1 MSLFGALFTGVSGM
15 NAQAR
20 ALGTISNNI
29 ANVNTVGY
37 KKAGMLFSALVT
49 GTGEAAVST
58 PGGVQS
64 ASRTTVGEQGL
75 LQQTGSNTDLAVS
88 GQGLFIVKQ
97 GLNAQQE
104 PMFTRAGSFKEDQS
118 GFLRN
123 SAGFY
128 LMGWPLD
135 ATGNRPASS
144 ANIDS
149 LVPVNLA
156 FSGGVTSP
164 TTAGELSIQLNADA
178 ANGDQ
183 FSRTL
188 RIYDSLGAAHDMNI
202 QFTKTGV
209 GAWDMEVFDDATPP
223 VSLGVTALTFDGT
236 GQLTAPLPPSV
247 NVTTGAWP
255 NGADPT
261 IFDIDI
267 SGMTQYSGDFEVIL
281 AGQNGAALGQRSSVG
296 VDERG
301 FVTATF
307 TNGQTRRLYQ
317 LPLAT
322 FPKVDGLELRTGN
335 AYSQTRDSGEYILN
349 IAGAGGTGRMSSQ
362 ALEQSNVDL
371 AEEFSRMIVT
381 QRAYSA
387 STKVI
392 TTSDQMLAELMNLR

>member
-1 MSLFGALFTGVSGM
+1 
-15 NAQAR
+15 
-20 ALGTISNNI
+20 
-29 ANVNTVGY
+29 
-37 KKAGMLFSALVT
+37 
-49 GTGEAAVST
+49 
-58 PGGVQS
+58 
-64 ASRTTVGEQGL
+64 
-75 LQQTGSNTDLAVS
+75 
-88 GQGLFIVKQ
+88 
-97 GLNAQQE
+97 
-104 PMFTRAGSFKEDQS
+104 
-118 GFLRN
+118 
-123 SAGFY
+123 
-128 LMGWPLD
+128 
-135 ATGNRPASS
+135 
-144 ANIDS
+144 
-149 LVPVNLA
+149 VPVNLA